1 MSALLDAI
9 SQMQKEN
16 SRESRE
22 AVLDLI
28 ISGVEFLA
36 PVEIL
41 PGQGESSDLKFT
53 LLPNQSG
60 QPFFP
65 AFTGW
70 EELRKLCGPKNQ
82 QTLLLSFDD
91 YAAMVLRDKRAAGV
105 VVDPFGCCLSFGNH
119 NLAWAQIQFVKI
131 FQQQAKFGRFL
142 LRIAEHRF
150 RIEVYT
156 PENPPQFTVEIFNT
170 LQCLIDRCP
179 NIRIKAFIIQICIT
193 DILFQLKRQSGD

>member
-1 MSALLDAI
+1 MPTEHSMSALLSAI
-9 SQMQKEN
+9 AQMQTEN

-22 AVLDLI
+22 AVLDFI

-82 QTLLLSFDD
+82 QTVALTFDH
-91 YAAMVLRDKRAAGV
+91 YANMILRDNRAAGFV
-105 VVDPFGCCLSFGNH
+105 IDPFGCCLSFEREMISH
-119 NLAWAQIQFVKI
+119 LVQRKTM
-131 FQQQAKFGRFL
+131 QA
-142 LRIAEHRF
+142 
-150 RIEVYT
+150 
-156 PENPPQFTVEIFNT
+156 PPQ
-170 LQCLIDRCP
+170 
-179 NIRIKAFIIQICIT
+179 
-193 DILFQLKRQSGD
+193 